1 MENGQTHTFKWLFEW
16 LPELSIAEVCVEF
29 RFKEDP
35 SNNGDWRALLSGDI
49 SMIGRIVIESIL
61 KVICSDSVK
70 LKVTKEAGIR
80 HPTRL
85 GFSNSE
91 VNCDWKVN
99 VTAIDRS
106 SETAQEITH
115 IDNWEATFY
124 KVLWTHVTSMK
135 LSDESSHK

>member
-1 MENGQTHTFKWLFEW
+1 MENGQTHTFKWIIEW
-16 LPELSIAEVCVEF
+16 LSELSIAEVCVEF
-29 RFKEDP
+29 RFKEDTR
-35 SNNGDWRALLSGDI
+35 NNGDWRALLSGDI
-49 SMIGRIVIESIL
+49 SMIGRSVIESIL

-80 HPTRL
+80 HPLRL